1 MSTTD
6 AEKMVEEEVRWYFIH
21 TYSGQEERVKRNLEQ
36 RIETLDAQDRVLEV
50 VIPTEEVEEF
60 KDGKRSRKRERL
72 FHGYLLVRM
81 VMDDHTWGVVRNTP
95 GVTGFISAD
104 DEREQRAK
112 PVPLEDREVAAIL
125 KRMSA
130 ETPKQKVGFARG
142 QSVRIVD
149 GPFAD
154 FIGAVEETYPDR
166 GKMRVLVS
174 FFGRETPV
182 ELDFLQVERQ

>member
-6 AEKMVEEEVRWYFIH
+6 TEKMVEEGARWYFIH

-36 RIETLDAQDRVLEV
+36 RIETLDARDRVLEV

-154 FIGAVEETYPDR
+154 FIGTVEETYPDR

>member
-1 MSTTD
+1 
-6 AEKMVEEEVRWYFIH
+6 
-21 TYSGQEERVKRNLEQ
+21 
-36 RIETLDAQDRVLEV
+36 RVLEV

-81 VMDDHTWGVVRNTP
+81 VMDDHTWSVVRNTP
-95 GVTGFISAD
+95 GVTGFVSAD

-130 ETPKQKVGFARG
+130 ETPKQKVGFTRG

-154 FIGAVEETYPDR
+154 FMGAVEETYPDR